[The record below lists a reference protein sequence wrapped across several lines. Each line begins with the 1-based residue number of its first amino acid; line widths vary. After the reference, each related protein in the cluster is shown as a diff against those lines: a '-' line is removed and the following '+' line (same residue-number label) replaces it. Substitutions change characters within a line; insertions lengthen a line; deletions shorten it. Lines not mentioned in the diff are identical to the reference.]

1 MARPL
6 IATARPILHDY
17 VTDGETALLVSP
29 EEPEAL
35 AAAIH
40 RVLEDAELARRLGE
54 AGRARVEAELATRHF
69 AERIAPI
76 LRAAR

>member
-1 MARPL
+1 MAE
-6 IATARPILHDY
+6 
-17 VTDGETALLVSP
+17 GETALLVLP
-29 EEPEAL
+29 EEPEVL
-35 AAAIH
+35 AEAIH

-54 AGRARVEAELATRHF
+54 AGRARVEAELTTRHF